1 MDMATPNPLPVAS
14 LASDA
19 DIVARVVSGDRAVF
33 EVLMRRHNTRVYRTI
48 RAILRD
54 EAEVEDAMQQT
65 YLQAF
70 RHLDGFAGSAS
81 FSTWLTRIAMNEAL
95 GRLRKRVRLVALHQ
109 DGDAGA
115 PIGTEDGVMSGGSP
129 VSPEDEAAA
138 RETMRILERAI
149 DRLPPIHRSVIMLR
163 DVEQLSTS
171 EAAEA
176 LGIGEEAVRIRLH
189 RARAALRDVY
199 AEEIGRGASQ
209 AFPFHAPRCD
219 RVVAA
224 VMEALGA
231 SSATES

>member
-1 MDMATPNPLPVAS
+1 MESAKPLPVTS

-19 DIVARVVSGDRAVF
+19 EIVARVVSGDRAVF
-33 EVLMRRHNTRVYRTI
+33 EVLMRRYNPRVYRTI

-70 RHLDGFAGSAS
+70 RHLSGFAGASS

-95 GRLRKRVRLVALHQ
+95 GRLRKRVRLVAL
-109 DGDAGA
+109 DGDSSEDREA
-115 PIGTEDGVMSGGSP
+115 TEDGVMTGGPP
-129 VSPEDEAAA
+129 VSPEDETAT
-138 RETMRILERAI
+138 REALRILERAI
-149 DRLPPIHRSVIMLR
+149 DRLPAIHRTIVMLR
-163 DVEQLSTS
+163 DIEQLSTS
-171 EAAEA
+171 EAAQA
-176 LGIGEEAVRIRLH
+176 LGVTEETARIRLH

-224 VMEALGA
+224 VMAALGSSSA
-231 SSATES
+231 SSP